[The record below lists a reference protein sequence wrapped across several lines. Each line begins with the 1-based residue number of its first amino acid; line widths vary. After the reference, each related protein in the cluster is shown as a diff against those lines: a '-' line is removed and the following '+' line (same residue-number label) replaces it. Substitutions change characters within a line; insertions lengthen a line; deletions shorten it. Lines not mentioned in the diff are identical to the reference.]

1 MEKSIQ
7 HQMSKLLLFA
17 LRLTRA
23 KVKLRENEGTSHMKN
38 TLEVGRI
45 GAKELVE
52 NSGGSRFAIHREA
65 HRDHLH
71 KHGRCCYDK
80 FERAPAIE
88 WNIKF
93 LVEQR
98 ASRLRS
104 LLLRN

>member
-1 MEKSIQ
+1 M
-7 HQMSKLLLFA
+7 
-17 LRLTRA
+17 
-23 KVKLRENEGTSHMKN
+23 KV
-38 TLEVGRI
+38 TLEAERI

-52 NSGGSRFAIHREA
+52 NSGGSRFAIHREV

-104 LLLRN
+104 RLRSLLLRN

>member
-1 MEKSIQ
+1 M
-7 HQMSKLLLFA
+7 
-17 LRLTRA
+17 
-23 KVKLRENEGTSHMKN
+23 
-38 TLEVGRI
+38 
-45 GAKELVE
+45 E
-52 NSGGSRFAIHREA
+52 NSGGSRFAIHREV

-98 ASRLRS
+98 APGSDRGCDLFCCVTDAW
-104 LLLRN
+104 